1 MTARKA
7 TAAAALLG
15 IAAFVTHAKAIELNC
30 RPPTVTAG
38 EAGGENSRIVS
49 SFVRHTDA
57 GWTVQ
62 HTLANS
68 QIVDR
73 AQQYAMQDS
82 KVPGRTAW
90 IGRSFRNPNQSM
102 IGMIPTEPEGHHY
115 IESLYD
121 NPRSLN
127 PSYEATSE
135 CSPVPVVASP
145 LTPDAVPFEDN
156 HHGTLTVDAVING
169 SITAKMVI
177 DTGATHVI
185 ISRAVADALIRNGS
199 LSVPDDVIERGTA
212 VLADGRTITAL
223 VVHLH
228 SLTVGGK
235 TAKNIAADIAESPD
249 AEMLLGQS
257 FLKKFASWS
266 IDNRQSQRPI
276 AVEISRP
283 RWRRSF
289 VNRGSGR
296 AMEVRS
302 SLKHAGAGRRS

>member
-7 TAAAALLG
+7 TAAAAALLG
-15 IAAFVTHAKAIELNC
+15 IAALVEPATAIELNC
-30 RPPTVTAG
+30 SQPTVTAG
-38 EAGGENSRIVS
+38 EAGGQNSRIIS

-57 GWTVQ
+57 GWTVW
-62 HTLANS
+62 HTLANG

-82 KVPGRTAW
+82 GVPGGTSW
-90 IGRSFRNPNQSM
+90 IGRSVRHPNQSM

-135 CSPVPVVASP
+135 CSTVPVIASP
-145 LTPDAVPFEDN
+145 PTPDAVPFEDN
-156 HHGTLTVDAVING
+156 HHGTLAVDAVING

-177 DTGATHVI
+177 DTGATHVL
-185 ISRAVADALIRNGS
+185 ISRAVADALLRNGS
-199 LSVPDDVIERGTA
+199 LSLPDDIIGRGTA
-212 VLADGRTITAL
+212 VLADGRTIAAL

-235 TAKNIAADIAESPD
+235 TANDITADIAESPD

-266 IDNRQSQRPI
+266 IDNR
-276 AVEISRP
+276 
-283 RWRRSF
+283 
-289 VNRGSGR
+289 NRQLQLR
-296 AMEVRS
+296 
-302 SLKHAGAGRRS
+302 